1 MYLSS
6 GTRQG
11 GCMSSPAQGLPG
23 GVGVAFDAGEP
34 VPMVT
39 VRSLLLLCCLLCV
52 IVHGA
57 ADSKRLCGSPSVIG
71 GIVHLVCA
79 EQCGA
84 PCWTDCKWW
93 SALLCL

>member
-23 GVGVAFDAGEP
+23 GVRVAFDAGEP
-34 VPMVT
+34 APMVT
-39 VRSLLLLCCLLCV
+39 VRSLLLCCLLCV

-57 ADSKRLCGSPSVIG
+57 AESERLCGSPSAIG
-71 GIVHLVCA
+71 GIVPSVCRA
-79 EQCGA
+79 VWC
-84 PCWTDCKWW
+84 
-93 SALLCL
+93 SLLDRL

>member
-11 GCMSSPAQGLPG
+11 GCLSSPAQGLPG

-39 VRSLLLLCCLLCV
+39 VRSLCCSCCSAVDYVLLCTVQQIVSDCVVAHLLLGV
-52 IVHGA
+52 
-57 ADSKRLCGSPSVIG
+57 
-71 GIVHLVCA
+71 
-79 EQCGA
+79 
-84 PCWTDCKWW
+84 
-93 SALLCL
+93 